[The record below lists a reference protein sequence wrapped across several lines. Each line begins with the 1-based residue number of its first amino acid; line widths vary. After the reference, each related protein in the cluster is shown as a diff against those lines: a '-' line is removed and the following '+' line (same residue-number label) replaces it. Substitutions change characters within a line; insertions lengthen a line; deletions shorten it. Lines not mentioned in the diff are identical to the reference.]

1 MLDESYNLKNPLT
14 PNEAFLLVRG
24 EKSGAS
30 YGIKPSKSKL
40 RIQAQLQE
48 AMQDCEEL
56 TKEIDVL
63 KEKLEEKRTQQEE
76 ELAQMKA
83 QLEAQQGVVNSFI
96 ARFDNER
103 N

>member
-1 MLDESYNLKNPLT
+1 MQDDISCMINEFYDSKIFLT
-14 PNEAFLLVRG
+14 LNEAFLLVRG

-48 AMQDCEEL
+48 AMQDREEL

-63 KEKLEEKRTQQEE
+63 KEKLEEQRTRQEE
-76 ELAQMKA
+76 ELAQK
-83 QLEAQQGVVNSFI
+83 LNWKLNKLLSTLS
-96 ARFDNER
+96 
-103 N
+103 